1 MLLDNLNFIN
11 KLSALFIIISA
22 ISIGIEA
29 SLNAKEQFLNVFYI
43 LDIFIIAYFSFE
55 LVVRI
60 VFNDKPLKQF
70 LPALKNYLSKEK
82 KSNLEEDRALIEEW
96 MWLIFDGLL
105 VIMGFIALFRHLV
118 EHPQLILLL
127 RLFRV
132 FRIFRIFELN
142 QTLKDIEKK
151 IISVVPT
158 IATFLVLIFLILYAY
173 AIVGMY
179 MYDFRKYE
187 TIDFSGVYTAMTS
200 LFVMMTN
207 GWSETLIELRS
218 HHIVP
223 NIYSDIYIISFFIFS
238 VLVTLN
244 VFLAVMTSQIQD
256 KLAKEIGTRWI
267 KLNADVFSRN
277 GKLMEKY
284 NVANTTLDA
293 GGGEYPGQDGFG
305 WTNGVL
311 LGLMEMYKEPAR

>member
-1 MLLDNLNFIN
+1 MKVLKDNLNLIN
-11 KLSALFIIISA
+11 KISALFIIISA

-29 SLNAKEQFLNVFYI
+29 SLNAKDQFLNAFYF
-43 LDIFIIAYFSFE
+43 LDIVIIAYFAFE

-60 VFNDKPLKQF
+60 SYNDKPLKEF
-70 LPALKNYLSKEK
+70 LPAFKTYLSAKNKDDLEREK
-82 KSNLEEDRALIEEW
+82 ALIEEW
-96 MWLIFDGLL
+96 MWIVFDGLL
-105 VIMGFIALFRHLV
+105 VVMGFIALFRHLV

-179 MYDFRKYE
+179 MYDFQKYD
-187 TIDFSGVYTAMTS
+187 TIDFSGVYAAMTS

-207 GWSETLIELRS
+207 GWSDTLVELRS
-218 HHIVP
+218 HLMVP

-256 KLAKEIGTRWI
+256 KLVKDIAEDHKELNDADDKII
-267 KLNADVFSRN
+267 KMERKQQSEILELN
-277 GKLMEKY
+277 EK
-284 NVANTTLDA
+284 LDA
-293 GGGEYPGQDGFG
+293 ILKRLEKNNGG
-305 WTNGVL
+305 
-311 LGLMEMYKEPAR
+311 

>member
-1 MLLDNLNFIN
+1 MEVFKVNSNSIN
-11 KLSALFIIISA
+11 KLSAVFIIISA

-43 LDIFIIAYFSFE
+43 LDIFIIAYFTFE
-55 LVVRI
+55 LFVRI
-60 VFNDKPLKQF
+60 RYNDKPLKAF
-70 LPALKNYLSKEK
+70 FPALKKYLSEDKKVDLEREK
-82 KSNLEEDRALIEEW
+82 ALIEEW
-96 MWLIFDGLL
+96 MWLVFDGIL
-105 VIMGFIALFRHLV
+105 VVMGFIALFRHLV

-142 QTLKDIEKK
+142 ETLKDIEKK

-179 MYDFRKYE
+179 MYDFEKYE
-187 TIDFSGVYTAMTS
+187 TIDFSGVYAAMTS

-207 GWSETLIELRS
+207 GWSDTLVELRS

-256 KLAKEIGTRWI
+256 KIDKNNSDEHQALKDADGQIIKMEKQQQHEIAE
-267 KLNADVFSRN
+267 LNA
-277 GKLMEKY
+277 K
-284 NVANTTLDA
+284 LDA
-293 GGGEYPGQDGFG
+293 ILKRLE
-305 WTNGVL
+305 
-311 LGLMEMYKEPAR
+311 KE

>member
-1 MLLDNLNFIN
+1 MLQFLKDNLNFVN
-11 KLSALFIIISA
+11 KLSALFIIVSA

-179 MYDFRKYE
+179 MYDFQKYE
-187 TIDFSGVYTAMTS
+187 TIDFSGVYAAMTS

-207 GWSETLIELRS
+207 GWSDTLIELRS

-256 KLAKEIGTRWI
+256 KLAKEIADDHNERLEKDKQILSTEQSQQKEI
-267 KLNADVFSRN
+267 QELNA
-277 GKLMEKY
+277 K
-284 NVANTTLDA
+284 LDA
-293 GGGEYPGQDGFG
+293 ILERLNKG
-305 WTNGVL
+305 
-311 LGLMEMYKEPAR
+311 

>member
-1 MLLDNLNFIN
+1 MFQFLKDNLNFIN

-187 TIDFSGVYTAMTS
+187 TIDFSGVYAAMTS

-207 GWSETLIELRS
+207 GWSDTLIELRS

-256 KLAKEIGTRWI
+256 KLAKEIADDHNELLEKDKQI
-267 KLNADVFSRN
+267 LSAEHSQQKEIQELNA
-277 GKLMEKY
+277 K
-284 NVANTTLDA
+284 LDA
-293 GGGEYPGQDGFG
+293 ILERLNKG
-305 WTNGVL
+305 
-311 LGLMEMYKEPAR
+311 

>member
-1 MLLDNLNFIN
+1 MKVLKDNLNLIN
-11 KLSALFIIISA
+11 KISALFIVLSA
-22 ISIGIEA
+22 ISIGVEA
-29 SLNAKEQFLNVFYI
+29 SMNAKEQFLNVFYFI
-43 LDIFIIAYFSFE
+43 DIVIIAYFSFE
-55 LVVRI
+55 LFVR
-60 VFNDKPLKQF
+60 VSYNDKPLKEF
-70 LPALKNYLSKEK
+70 IPALKKYLSKDVK
-82 KSNLEEDRALIEEW
+82 GNLEREKALIEEW

-179 MYDFRKYE
+179 MYDFKKYD
-187 TIDFSGVYTAMTS
+187 TIDFSGVYAAMTS

-207 GWSETLIELRS
+207 GWADTLIDLRS
-218 HHIVP
+218 HHVVP

-256 KLAKEIGTRWI
+256 KLAKDIADDRQALKDADGQILQIEKTQQSEIAE
-267 KLNADVFSRN
+267 LNA
-277 GKLMEKY
+277 K
-284 NVANTTLDA
+284 LDA
-293 GGGEYPGQDGFG
+293 ILDQ
-305 WTNGVL
+305 L
-311 LGLMEMYKEPAR
+311 KKQ

>member
-1 MLLDNLNFIN
+1 MEFFKVNSNSIN
-11 KLSALFIIISA
+11 KLSAVFIIISA

-43 LDIFIIAYFSFE
+43 LDIFIIAYFTFE
-55 LVVRI
+55 LFVRI
-60 VFNDKPLKQF
+60 RYNNKPLREF
-70 LPALKNYLSKEK
+70 LPALKKYLSKGDQSDLAREK
-82 KSNLEEDRALIEEW
+82 ALIEEW
-96 MWLIFDGLL
+96 MWLVFDGLL
-105 VIMGFIALFRHLV
+105 VVMGFIALFRHLV

-142 QTLKDIEKK
+142 ETLKDIEKK

-179 MYDFRKYE
+179 MYDFE
-187 TIDFSGVYTAMTS
+187 DDFNTIDFSGVYAAMTS

-207 GWSETLIELRS
+207 GWSDTLAELRS

-223 NIYSDIYIISFFIFS
+223 DIYTDIYIISFFIFS

-256 KLAKEIGTRWI
+256 KIDKNNSDEHQALKDADGQIMKMEKQQQHEIAE
-267 KLNADVFSRN
+267 LNA
-277 GKLMEKY
+277 K
-284 NVANTTLDA
+284 LDA
-293 GGGEYPGQDGFG
+293 ILKRLE
-305 WTNGVL
+305 
-311 LGLMEMYKEPAR
+311 KE

>member
-1 MLLDNLNFIN
+1 MLQFLKDNLNFIN

-70 LPALKNYLSKEK
+70 LPALKNYVSKEK
-82 KSNLEEDRALIEEW
+82 KSNLEKDRALIEEW

-105 VIMGFIALFRHLV
+105 VLMGFIALFRHLV

-187 TIDFSGVYTAMTS
+187 TIDFSGIYAAMTS

-207 GWSETLIELRS
+207 GWSDTLIELRS

-256 KLAKEIGTRWI
+256 KLAKEIAKDHDELLEKDKQI
-267 KLNADVFSRN
+267 LSAEQSQQKEIQELNA
-277 GKLMEKY
+277 K
-284 NVANTTLDA
+284 LDA
-293 GGGEYPGQDGFG
+293 ILERLNKG
-305 WTNGVL
+305 
-311 LGLMEMYKEPAR
+311 

>member
-1 MLLDNLNFIN
+1 MFQLLKDNLNFIN

-82 KSNLEEDRALIEEW
+82 KSNLEKDRALIEEW

-105 VIMGFIALFRHLV
+105 VVMGFIALFRHLV

-187 TIDFSGVYTAMTS
+187 TIDFSGIYTAMTS
-200 LFVMMTN
+200 LFIMMTN
-207 GWSETLIELRS
+207 GWSDTLIELRS

-256 KLAKEIGTRWI
+256 KLAKEIAKDHDELLEKDKQI
-267 KLNADVFSRN
+267 LSAEQSQQKEIQELNA
-277 GKLMEKY
+277 K
-284 NVANTTLDA
+284 LDA
-293 GGGEYPGQDGFG
+293 ILERLNKG
-305 WTNGVL
+305 
-311 LGLMEMYKEPAR
+311 

>member
-1 MLLDNLNFIN
+1 MIVVKDNLNLIN
-11 KLSALFIIISA
+11 KLSAVFIIFSA
-22 ISIGIEA
+22 ISIGVEA

-43 LDIFIIAYFSFE
+43 LDIFIIAYFTFE
-55 LVVRI
+55 LFVRI
-60 VFNDKPLKQF
+60 RYNDKPLKGF
-70 LPALKNYLSKEK
+70 FPALKKYLSNDKKVDLEREK
-82 KSNLEEDRALIEEW
+82 ALIEEW
-96 MWLIFDGLL
+96 MWLVFDGIL
-105 VIMGFIALFRHLV
+105 VVMGFIALFRHLV

-142 QTLKDIEKK
+142 ETLKDIEKK

-179 MYDFRKYE
+179 MYDFKKYE
-187 TIDFSGVYTAMTS
+187 TIDFSGVYAAMTS

-207 GWSETLIELRS
+207 GWSDTLVELRS

-223 NIYSDIYIISFFIFS
+223 DIYTDVFIISFFIFS

-256 KLAKEIGTRWI
+256 KIEKDNSNAHQALKDADGQII
-267 KLNADVFSRN
+267 KMENEQQIKIAELNS
-277 GKLMEKY
+277 KLD
-284 NVANTTLDA
+284 TILD
-293 GGGEYPGQDGFG
+293 Q
-305 WTNGVL
+305 L
-311 LGLMEMYKEPAR
+311 KKQ

>member
-1 MLLDNLNFIN
+1 MNENNDNLKLIN
-11 KLSALFIIISA
+11 KLSAMFIVLSA

-29 SLNAKEQFLNVFYI
+29 SLNAKEQFLNIFYV
-43 LDIFIIAYFSFE
+43 LDIFIIAYFTFE
-55 LVVRI
+55 LVVR
-60 VFNDKPLKQF
+60 VGYNDKPLKQF
-70 LPALKNYLSKEK
+70 FPALKSYLAKEK
-82 KSNLEEDRALIEEW
+82 KVNLDAEKALIEEW
-96 MWLIFDGLL
+96 LWLIFDGML

-179 MYDFRKYE
+179 MYDFQKYE
-187 TIDFSGVYTAMTS
+187 TIDFSGVYAAMTS

-207 GWSETLIELRS
+207 GWSDTLIELRS

-256 KLAKEIGTRWI
+256 KIEKDLAKDKEELLENDQEILRAESLQQTQI
-267 KLNADVFSRN
+267 KALNE
-277 GKLMEKY
+277 KLDSILKQLEK
-284 NVANTTLDA
+284 
-293 GGGEYPGQDGFG
+293 
-305 WTNGVL
+305 
-311 LGLMEMYKEPAR
+311 R

>member
-1 MLLDNLNFIN
+1 MFQFLKDNLNFIN

-82 KSNLEEDRALIEEW
+82 KSNLEKDRALIEEW

-187 TIDFSGVYTAMTS
+187 TIDFSGVYAAMTS

-207 GWSETLIELRS
+207 GWSDTLIELRS

-256 KLAKEIGTRWI
+256 KLAKEIADDHNELLEKDKQI
-267 KLNADVFSRN
+267 LSAEHSQQKEIQELNA
-277 GKLMEKY
+277 K
-284 NVANTTLDA
+284 LDA
-293 GGGEYPGQDGFG
+293 ILERLNKG
-305 WTNGVL
+305 
-311 LGLMEMYKEPAR
+311 

>member
-1 MLLDNLNFIN
+1 MKHLKDNLNFIN

-29 SLNAKEQFLNVFYI
+29 SLNAKEQFLNVFYV
-43 LDIFIIAYFSFE
+43 LDIFIIAYFTFE
-55 LVVRI
+55 LVVR
-60 VFNDKPLKQF
+60 VGYNDKPLKQF
-70 LPALKNYLSKEK
+70 FPALKSYLAKEK
-82 KSNLEEDRALIEEW
+82 KVNLDAEKALIEEW
-96 MWLIFDGLL
+96 LWLIFDGML

-179 MYDFRKYE
+179 MYDFQKYE
-187 TIDFSGVYTAMTS
+187 TIDFSGVYAAMTS

-207 GWSETLIELRS
+207 GWSDTLIELRS

-256 KLAKEIGTRWI
+256 KIEKDLAKDKEELLENDQEILRAESLQQTQI
-267 KLNADVFSRN
+267 KALNE
-277 GKLMEKY
+277 KLDSILKQLEK
-284 NVANTTLDA
+284 
-293 GGGEYPGQDGFG
+293 
-305 WTNGVL
+305 
-311 LGLMEMYKEPAR
+311 R

>member
-1 MLLDNLNFIN
+1 MLQFLKDNLNFIN

-70 LPALKNYLSKEK
+70 LPALKNYVSKEK
-82 KSNLEEDRALIEEW
+82 KSNLEKDRALIEEW

-105 VIMGFIALFRHLV
+105 VLMGFIALFRHLV

-187 TIDFSGVYTAMTS
+187 TIDFSGIYAAMTS

-207 GWSETLIELRS
+207 GWSDTLIELRS

-256 KLAKEIGTRWI
+256 KLAKEIAEDHNELLEKDKQI
-267 KLNADVFSRN
+267 LSAEQSQQKEIQELNA
-277 GKLMEKY
+277 K
-284 NVANTTLDA
+284 LDA
-293 GGGEYPGQDGFG
+293 ILERLNKG
-305 WTNGVL
+305 
-311 LGLMEMYKEPAR
+311 

>member
-1 MLLDNLNFIN
+1 MLQFLKDNLNFIN
-11 KLSALFIIISA
+11 KLSALFIVISA
-22 ISIGIEA
+22 ISIGVEA

-43 LDIFIIAYFSFE
+43 IDIVIIAYFAFE
-55 LVVRI
+55 LVVRVI
-60 VFNDKPLKQF
+60 FNDKPLKHF
-70 LPALKNYLSKEK
+70 LPALKNYLSKDK
-82 KSNLEEDRALIEEW
+82 KSNLEQDRALIEEW

-179 MYDFRKYE
+179 MYDFEDSYE
-187 TIDFSGVYTAMTS
+187 TIDFSGVYPAMTS

-207 GWSETLIELRS
+207 GWSDTLIELRS
-218 HHIVP
+218 HHVVP
-223 NIYSDIYIISFFIFS
+223 DIYTDIYIISFFIFS

-256 KLAKEIGTRWI
+256 KLAKEFADDHDELLEKDKQILRAEHSQQKEI
-267 KLNADVFSRN
+267 QELNA
-277 GKLMEKY
+277 K
-284 NVANTTLDA
+284 LDA
-293 GGGEYPGQDGFG
+293 ILERLNKG
-305 WTNGVL
+305 
-311 LGLMEMYKEPAR
+311 

>member
-1 MLLDNLNFIN
+1 MLQFLKDNLNFIN

-43 LDIFIIAYFSFE
+43 IDIVIIAYFAFE

-60 VFNDKPLKQF
+60 IFNDKPLKQF
-70 LPALKNYLSKEK
+70 LPALKNYLSKEG
-82 KSNLEEDRALIEEW
+82 KSNLEKERALIEEW
-96 MWLIFDGLL
+96 LWLIFDGLL

-179 MYDFRKYE
+179 MYDFQKYE
-187 TIDFSGVYTAMTS
+187 TIDFSGVYAAMTS

-207 GWSETLIELRS
+207 GWSDTLIELRS

-256 KLAKEIGTRWI
+256 KLSKEIAEDHEELLEKDQQRLSAEHSQQKEI
-267 KLNADVFSRN
+267 QELNA
-277 GKLMEKY
+277 KLDTILERLNK
-284 NVANTTLDA
+284 D
-293 GGGEYPGQDGFG
+293 
-305 WTNGVL
+305 
-311 LGLMEMYKEPAR
+311 

>member
-1 MLLDNLNFIN
+1 MLQFLKDNLNFIN

-82 KSNLEEDRALIEEW
+82 KSNLEKDRALIEEW

-105 VIMGFIALFRHLV
+105 VVMGFIALFRHLV

-187 TIDFSGVYTAMTS
+187 TIDFSGIYAAMTS

-207 GWSETLIELRS
+207 GWSDTLIELRS

-256 KLAKEIGTRWI
+256 KLAKEIAKDHDELLEKDKQI
-267 KLNADVFSRN
+267 LSAEQSQQKEIQELNA
-277 GKLMEKY
+277 K
-284 NVANTTLDA
+284 LDA
-293 GGGEYPGQDGFG
+293 ILERLNKG
-305 WTNGVL
+305 
-311 LGLMEMYKEPAR
+311 

>member
-1 MLLDNLNFIN
+1 MLQFLKDNLNFIN

-82 KSNLEEDRALIEEW
+82 KSNIEEDRALIEEW

-179 MYDFRKYE
+179 MYDFQKYE

-207 GWSETLIELRS
+207 GWSDTLIELRS

-256 KLAKEIGTRWI
+256 KLAKEIADDHNELLEKDKQILSTEQSQQKEI
-267 KLNADVFSRN
+267 QELNA
-277 GKLMEKY
+277 K
-284 NVANTTLDA
+284 LDA
-293 GGGEYPGQDGFG
+293 ILERLNKG
-305 WTNGVL
+305 
-311 LGLMEMYKEPAR
+311 

>member
-1 MLLDNLNFIN
+1 MFQFLKDNLNFIN

-82 KSNLEEDRALIEEW
+82 KSNLEKDRALIEEW

-105 VIMGFIALFRHLV
+105 VVMGFIALFRHLV

-187 TIDFSGVYTAMTS
+187 TIDFSGIYAAMTS

-207 GWSETLIELRS
+207 GWSDTLIELRS

-256 KLAKEIGTRWI
+256 KLAKEIAKDHDELLEKDKQI
-267 KLNADVFSRN
+267 LSAEQSQQKEIQELNA
-277 GKLMEKY
+277 K
-284 NVANTTLDA
+284 LDA
-293 GGGEYPGQDGFG
+293 ILERLNKG
-305 WTNGVL
+305 
-311 LGLMEMYKEPAR
+311 

>member
-1 MLLDNLNFIN
+1 MKVLKDNLNLIN
-11 KLSALFIIISA
+11 KISALFIIISA

-29 SLNAKEQFLNVFYI
+29 SLNAKDQFLNAFYF
-43 LDIFIIAYFSFE
+43 LDIVIIAYFAFE

-60 VFNDKPLKQF
+60 SYNDKPLNEF
-70 LPALKNYLSKEK
+70 LPAFKIYLSAKNKDDLGREK
-82 KSNLEEDRALIEEW
+82 ALIEEW
-96 MWLIFDGLL
+96 MWIVFDGLL

-179 MYDFRKYE
+179 MYDFQKYD
-187 TIDFSGVYTAMTS
+187 TIDFSGVYAAMTS

-207 GWSETLIELRS
+207 GWSDTLVELRS
-218 HHIVP
+218 HHVVP
-223 NIYSDIYIISFFIFS
+223 NFYSDIYIISFFIFS

-256 KLAKEIGTRWI
+256 KLVKDIAEDHKEL
-267 KLNADVFSRN
+267 KDADD
-277 GKLMEKY
+277 KIMKMERKQQSEIIELSEK
-284 NVANTTLDA
+284 LDA
-293 GGGEYPGQDGFG
+293 ILKRLEK
-305 WTNGVL
+305 NN
-311 LGLMEMYKEPAR
+311 